1 MIGVRDAIIEADVTE
16 NQIRNDG
23 LLRSTARINGERVR
37 LSFVH
42 PAAGPLQYPCDTYN
56 DWRDNLRG
64 IVKTLSAQR
73 AMERYGAVR
82 QHQQYRGWAALP
94 SPIELPMTLEQAANL
109 VSSSDRN
116 SVINDAD
123 EYRKAYRE
131 VAKKVHPD
139 VGGCAD
145 EFARLQNAKSILDEH
160 HGI

>member
-94 SPIELPMTLEQAANL
+94 SPVELPT
-109 VSSSDRN
+109 S
-116 SVINDAD
+116 
-123 EYRKAYRE
+123 
-131 VAKKVHPD
+131 
-139 VGGCAD
+139 G
-145 EFARLQNAKSILDEH
+145 
-160 HGI
+160 